1 MAQNNDKIEKTLVF
15 LKPDVFENKCI
26 GKVIEQFEMNQ
37 FEVIAIKIL
46 KLSRAQAEEF
56 YGVHRDKPF
65 YNDLV
70 SYVTRGNIAPMI
82 LKSKKGLVGEE
93 LISAV
98 RTLMGATNP
107 PQAEKGTIRQL
118 FGESLDAN
126 VLHGSDSPENA
137 FIEMRF
143 FFPAYALIK

>member
-1 MAQNNDKIEKTLVF
+1 MQQNNGNIDKTLVF
-15 LKPDVFENKCI
+15 LKPDVFEKNCI
-26 GKVIEQFEMNQ
+26 GKVIEQFEKNH
-37 FEVIAIKIL
+37 FDVIAIKIL

-56 YGVHRDKPF
+56 YAVHRGKPF
-65 YNDLV
+65 YDDLV
-70 SYVTRGNIAPMI
+70 SYVTRGNIAPII

-98 RTLMGATNP
+98 RSLMGATNP

-118 FGESLDAN
+118 FGESMDAN

-143 FFPAYALIK
+143 FFPIYALIK